1 MFLKHSTAYSSTSN
15 SFIHYNKIHKVYI
28 IRCWNEKEDFIKIG
42 RTFKNITERFNKAR
56 MPYNYTV
63 LSIYN
68 FNDNLTCNTFE
79 KKLHRKYFKYRY
91 NPLLS
96 FIGDT
101 ECFLKNSILKE
112 KNER

>member
-1 MFLKHSTAYSSTSN
+1 MLYLNTSN
-15 SFIHYNKIHKVYI
+15 SIKDYNKKYKVYI

-42 RTFKNITERFNKAR
+42 KTFKTITQRFNKAR
-56 MPYNYTV
+56 MPYNYTI

-68 FNDNLTCNTFE
+68 FNDNFSCNSFE
-79 KKLHRKYFKYRY
+79 KKLHRKYIKYKY
-91 NPLLS
+91 NPLIS